1 VERRNARPAVAGKR
15 PARTRPHRHGPSRGD
30 RATLRSDPG
39 LARARVRARGSGG
52 RSGRPGAGPDRHDRH
67 EGVGTPRPGTSAI
80 TASSTTQARL
90 PHSPR
95 SQRLPGYGAIRLR
108 RPVHGCGS
116 ACGSRDEPKAAPP
129 GRRQHGFGITQLPP
143 QFLVLQRHRDT
154 LGVIDRSALIGGDRE
169 PRHSRKRTHS
179 RRSCAGGGPGP
190 SRYVRREGV
199 GSMPSYGRTS
209 SGQCDEFAVGFWSEF
224 FDTR

>member
-1 VERRNARPAVAGKR
+1 MLGPRWQASGQPAPG
-15 PARTRPHRHGPSRGD
+15 PTDTDHREGIGLP
-30 RATLRSDPG
+30 SDPIQ
-39 LARARVRARGSGG
+39 ASRVRARGSGG

-179 RRSCAGGGPGP
+179 RRSRAGGGPRPQPLCRPRG
-190 SRYVRREGV
+190 G
-199 GSMPSYGRTS
+199 
-209 SGQCDEFAVGFWSEF
+209 GFHAQLWSNKQ
-224 FDTR
+224 RAMR